1 MNGTVGMESGLKL
14 IRPSCGAIFVLR
26 SLRSENASRDSNEST
41 GFHIVLHIF
50 FFFAFLLFVREIIL
64 FSRSN
69 RPNMYREIPTTKRKN
84 DDTNDKWIRNNRE
97 SLNWNITDENNRH
110 LVRKGYQGTDA
121 MITDRFLFSF
131 HGPILLTWRLY
142 WPLHHRI
149 ETDKE
154 ISPRLRLFIAVNNHA
169 KCMRTMKI

>member
-1 MNGTVGMESGLKL
+1 MWSHFCVTL
-14 IRPSCGAIFVLR
+14 A
-26 SLRSENASRDSNEST
+26 SLRERFSWFQWIDRFSYRSSY
-41 GFHIVLHIF
+41 FF

-169 KCMRTMKI
+169 KCTRTMKI

>member
-1 MNGTVGMESGLKL
+1 MVQSGWRVDLNWY
-14 IRPSCGAIFVLR
+14 VLR
-26 SLRSENASRDSNEST
+26 VEPFLCYARFAPRTLLVIPMNRPVFIS
-41 GFHIVLHIF
+41 FFIFF

>member
-26 SLRSENASRDSNEST
+26 SPRFENASRNSNEST
-41 GFHIVLHIF
+41 GFHIVLRI
-50 FFFAFLLFVREIIL
+50 FFFAFLFFFFREIIL

-69 RPNMYREIPTTKRKN
+69 RPSVYREIPTTERKN

-110 LVRKGYQGTDA
+110 LVRKGYQRTDA

-131 HGPILLTWRLY
+131 RFTGQY
-142 WPLHHRI
+142 Y
-149 ETDKE
+149 
-154 ISPRLRLFIAVNNHA
+154 
-169 KCMRTMKI
+169 